1 MAMEISY
8 QEHAPAPALAP
19 FVDRYWTFTTG
30 GTERDT
36 TPEQCCIPLGMSEL
50 MLHLRGP
57 YCAGLVQG
65 RWTTFPR
72 VYFTGIA
79 LQPLVWTMNGASSM
93 LGARLKPEGMLRLF
107 RLPLDGICDS
117 YADAWPL
124 LDARER
130 RAVEHILRSAGP
142 QEAVQRFEQLLMAQL
157 EQLPAV
163 EDRFVQ
169 ALLRMRAQGHTW
181 DKAAVN
187 DVLFVGDR
195 QMQRL
200 FKARLGLTP
209 KAYFKLMRFRE
220 AYDRSRAARRVDW
233 IGLATLLGYSDQA
246 HLIRDFKRY
255 AGATPQAFLQQPLP
269 RFQRPVG

>member
-1 MAMEISY
+1 MEIDY
-8 QEHAPAPALAP
+8 QEHEPTPALAP
-19 FVDRYWTFTTG
+19 YVDRYWTFTTG
-30 GTERDT
+30 GTAREL

-57 YCAGLVQG
+57 YCAGLVDG
-65 RWTTFPR
+65 SWTTFPR

-79 LQPLVWTMNGASSM
+79 LQPLVWTMNGASCM

-117 YADAWPL
+117 FADAWPFL
-124 LDARER
+124 NSRER
-130 RAVEHILRSAGP
+130 TDVEHILQSAGP
-142 QEAVQRFEQLLMAQL
+142 QEAVQRFERLLLAQL
-157 EQLPAV
+157 ERMPDV
-163 EDRFVQ
+163 DDRFVQ

-181 DKAAVN
+181 DKDAVN

-200 FKARLGLTP
+200 FKSHLGLTP

-255 AGATPQAFLQQPLP
+255 AGATPQAFLQQPRP
-269 RFQRPVG
+269 MFQRPVR